1 MQITLKESSAI
12 KRVLLALGA
21 GSHQICSDDV
31 RESLE
36 EVLGLLTGEIEQCA
50 LACEELHADWAVG
63 DDSGPLHCARAI
75 RRRGR
80 EIIGKDNEK
89 QGENHE

>member
-12 KRVLLALGA
+12 RRVLLALGA
-21 GSHQICSDDV
+21 GAHQVCADDV
-31 RESLE
+31 REALE
-36 EVLGLLTGEIEQCA
+36 EMFGLLVGEIEQCA

-80 EIIGKDNEK
+80 EITGKDNEK
-89 QGENHE
+89 QGENHG